1 MLGTPSL
8 SQALQSCP
16 STQVLLQNLNLRG
29 MFSPLGSEMVSL
41 MSWGGFLLCQW
52 TLSPPWRQLL
62 MADGSACVILGEER
76 QESQQFRR
84 LAGGVCIW
92 CVLLGS
98 PREKDPC
105 DTGFSARVP
114 SETDCMAQGVDPS
127 SLDTPQT
134 RGVWTMWHSHPI
146 SASNTVLSPSP
157 GGTTCD
163 PQASPQ
169 HTVLANTPVASKGG
183 KEKPQ
188 NGRGFEVVLSSA
200 SGPTAEGMPGSLLRG
215 HKQGQ

>member
-1 MLGTPSL
+1 MSGTPSL

-62 MADGSACVILGEER
+62 MADGSARVILGEER

-134 RGVWTMWHSHPI
+134 RGVRAMWHSHPI

-169 HTVLANTPVASKGG
+169 HTVLANTPWQAREEKKNPKTGEDLRLSCPQPPVPQQKGCLA
-183 KEKPQ
+183 P
-188 NGRGFEVVLSSA
+188 S
-200 SGPTAEGMPGSLLRG
+200 
-215 HKQGQ
+215 